1 MSDLSQLQPGQ
12 RARVCEVKGST
23 ALRRRL
29 LDMGLVPGAEIEVVR
44 VAPLGD
50 PVEYMVKGYRLSL
63 RRSEAAKVTV
73 ETAPCEWCPNREQC
87 PNRPAGWRG
96 WLARLG
102 LSSRSGDGYGLGD
115 GREARKPEDG
125 HEP

>member
-12 RARVCEVKGST
+12 RAKVCEVGGSPV
-23 ALRRRL
+23 LRRRL
-29 LDMGLVPGAEIEVVR
+29 LDMGVVPGAEIEVVR

-50 PVEYMVKGYRLSL
+50 PVEYKVKGYRLSL

-87 PNRPAGWRG
+87 PNRPSAWQR
-96 WLARLG
+96 WLMRLG
-102 LSSRSGDGYGLGD
+102 LTIPTRDAHGLSGGQ
-115 GREARKPEDG
+115 EAAEDG
-125 HEP
+125 HGP

>member
-12 RARVCEVKGST
+12 RAKVCEVGGSP

-29 LDMGLVPGAEIEVVR
+29 LDMGVVPGAEIEVVR

-50 PVEYMVKGYRLSL
+50 PVEYKVKGYRLSL

-73 ETAPCEWCPNREQC
+73 ETTPCEWCPNREQC
-87 PNRPAGWRG
+87 PNRPSGWRR
-96 WLARLG
+96 WLVRLG
-102 LSSRSGDGYGLGD
+102 LTAHAPDGHGLGD
-115 GREARKPEDG
+115 GREAAEDG
-125 HEP
+125 HGP

>member
-12 RARVCEVKGST
+12 RAKVCEVGGSP

-29 LDMGLVPGAEIEVVR
+29 LDMGVVPGAEIEVVR

-50 PVEYMVKGYRLSL
+50 PVEYKVKGYRLSL

-73 ETAPCEWCPNREQC
+73 ETTPCEWCPNREQC
-87 PNRPAGWRG
+87 PNRPSGWRR
-96 WLARLG
+96 WLVRLG
-102 LSSRSGDGYGLGD
+102 LTAHAPDGHGLGD
-115 GREARKPEDG
+115 GHEPLNPEDG